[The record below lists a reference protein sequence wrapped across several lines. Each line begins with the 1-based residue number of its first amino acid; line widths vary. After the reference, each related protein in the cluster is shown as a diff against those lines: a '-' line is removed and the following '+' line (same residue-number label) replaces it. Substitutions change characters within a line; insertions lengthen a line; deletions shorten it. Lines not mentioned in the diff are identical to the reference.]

1 MLLILYFMIYDYS
14 GLIVLV
20 DQTAAHR
27 QPRQPFMS
35 SQHNTSRLTSRFK
48 DDPQSR
54 QLVGAQQMAN
64 WLVVWNM
71 FYFSIYWE

>member
-1 MLLILYFMIYDYS
+1 MIYDYI

-20 DQTAAHR
+20 GQTAAHR

-54 QLVGAQQMAN
+54 QLVGAQQTAN

-71 FYFSIYWE
+71 FFFPYIYMY